1 MEARSCRDKPQLIII
16 YFRSGFPRNTHQCT
30 QVSPPFITPHS
41 INGRLPRAVSSIINN
56 LPDIYRFFQSK
67 IPSNNVIKE
76 NNITD
81 KTECPNFILVL
92 IFIPHK
98 IGGSD
103 NFFNCFPKESCI
115 LNPKA
120 KIKSSIR
127 IGIDVA
133 FDVSLMTINQIAGA
147 FRILNKGSLSTMDSL
162 DAIENANSD
171 DNETHEETTRNVGQ
185 EETSSELQHHLQTDT
200 EYSAR

>member
-1 MEARSCRDKPQLIII
+1 MSQKKNVLSLKISFSGVQILI
-16 YFRSGFPRNTHQCT
+16 
-30 QVSPPFITPHS
+30 
-41 INGRLPRAVSSIINN
+41 VSSIY
-56 LPDIYRFFQSK
+56 P
-67 IPSNNVIKE
+67 
-76 NNITD
+76 
-81 KTECPNFILVL
+81 IL
-92 IFIPHK
+92 
-98 IGGSD
+98 
-103 NFFNCFPKESCI
+103 CFKG
-115 LNPKA
+115 
-120 KIKSSIR
+120 SIR

-185 EETSSELQHHLQTDT
+185 EETSSELQHHLQTDM